1 MMMGKVILPTFTPM
15 IMNGSTT
22 ITTSSSKMDKWF
34 LSDARLHYVY
44 PEAIQLLASKHWTPL
59 GITQMVVEFLAPTR
73 GVKVLDI
80 GSGVGKFCL
89 AAAYYKPG
97 ASFFGVEQR
106 KDLTDHA
113 ESARVMLGLKN
124 AYFINSNFTQ
134 VDFKQ
139 YDHFYFYNSFY
150 ENLVDTDKIDESLSY
165 SWELY
170 NLYNRFLC
178 KKLDEMPSGTRL
190 ATFHCLE
197 DKIPSDYQLVESKV
211 GCLLKFWLKI

>member
-1 MMMGKVILPTFTPM
+1 MTTLTI
-15 IMNGSTT
+15 ST
-22 ITTSSSKMDKWF
+22 SKLDKWF
-34 LSDARLHYVY
+34 HSDARLHYLY
-44 PEAIQLLASKHWTPL
+44 PESIQLLARGHWTPL
-59 GITQMVVEFLAPTR
+59 QIAQMAAEFLTPTR

-89 AAAYYKPG
+89 AGAYYKPE

-113 ESARVMLGLKN
+113 EVARAMLGIKN

-134 VDFKQ
+134 LDFKQ

-150 ENLVDTDKIDESLSY
+150 ENLVDTDKIDESISY

-170 NLYNRFLC
+170 NLYNRFLY

-197 DKIPSDYQLVESKV
+197 DKIPASYHLVESKV
-211 GCLLKFWLKI
+211 GCLLKFWLKL

>member
-1 MMMGKVILPTFTPM
+1 MTTPT
-15 IMNGSTT
+15 I
-22 ITTSSSKMDKWF
+22 SSSKLDKWF
-34 LSDARLHYVY
+34 LSDARLHHLY
-44 PEAIQLLASKHWTPL
+44 PESIQLLARGHWTPL
-59 GITQMVVEFLAPTR
+59 HIAQMAVEFLTPTR

-89 AAAYYKPG
+89 AGAYYKPA

-113 ESARVMLGLKN
+113 EFARTMLGIKN
-124 AYFINSNFTQ
+124 AHFINSNFTQ
-134 VDFKQ
+134 LDFKQ

-178 KKLDEMPSGTRL
+178 KKLDEMPPGTRL

-197 DKIPSDYQLVESKV
+197 DKIPVSYHLIESKV
-211 GCLLKFWLKI
+211 GCLLKFWLKT

>member
-1 MMMGKVILPTFTPM
+1 M
-15 IMNGSTT
+15 TT
-22 ITTSSSKMDKWF
+22 KTSSTSKLDKWF
-34 LSDARLHYVY
+34 LSDAQLHYLY
-44 PEAIQLLASKHWTPL
+44 PESIQLLARKHWTPL
-59 GITQMVVEFLAPTR
+59 SITQMVVDFLTPVHGAR
-73 GVKVLDI
+73 VLDI

-89 AAAYYKPG
+89 AAAYYKPD
-97 ASFFGVEQR
+97 AFFSGVEQR
-106 KDLTDHA
+106 KALTEHA
-113 ESARVMLGLKN
+113 EFARAMLGLKN

-150 ENLVDTDKIDESLSY
+150 ENLADTDKIDESISY
-165 SWELY
+165 SGELY
-170 NLYNRFLC
+170 NLYNRFLY

-197 DKIPSDYQLVESKV
+197 DKIPTGYHMIESKV

>member
-1 MMMGKVILPTFTPM
+1 M
-15 IMNGSTT
+15 TT
-22 ITTSSSKMDKWF
+22 ITTLPSKLDKWF
-34 LSDARLHYVY
+34 LSDAQLHYLY
-44 PEAIQLLASKHWTPL
+44 PESIQLLARKHWTPL
-59 GITQMVVEFLAPTR
+59 SITQMVVEFLTPAS

-89 AAAYYKPG
+89 AAAYYKPE
-97 ASFFGVEQR
+97 AFFFGVEQR
-106 KDLTDHA
+106 KDLTEHA
-113 ESARVMLGLKN
+113 QFARAMLGLNN

-150 ENLVDTDKIDESLSY
+150 ENLADTDKIDESVSY
-165 SWELY
+165 SLELY
-170 NLYNRFLC
+170 NLYNRFLY

-197 DKIPSDYQLVESKV
+197 DKIPAGYHMIESKV